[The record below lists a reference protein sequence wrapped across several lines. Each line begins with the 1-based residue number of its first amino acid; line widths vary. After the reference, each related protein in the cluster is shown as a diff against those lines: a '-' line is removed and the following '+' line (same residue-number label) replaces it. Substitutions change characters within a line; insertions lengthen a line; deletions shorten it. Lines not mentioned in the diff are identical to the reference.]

1 MITLFQSLI
10 IKKNKSRKQHDQE
23 ILDENALALA
33 IENQED
39 LIEKKID
46 VLNNILYKEPVQEIE
61 KFKPEDV
68 EREDYRLKNLFIVAV
83 Q

>member
-39 LIEKKID
+39 LIEK
-46 VLNNILYKEPVQEIE
+46 N
-61 KFKPEDV
+61 
-68 EREDYRLKNLFIVAV
+68 
-83 Q
+83 

>member
-1 MITLFQSLI
+1 
-10 IKKNKSRKQHDQE
+10 
-23 ILDENALALA
+23 
-33 IENQED
+33 
-39 LIEKKID
+39 